1 MKNKLTGNRYIM
13 DVGELKTELFFET
26 DESMIFTVIGGGS
39 LTKNGY
45 SEKVKIIVARVRS
58 KVYMVAWKEK
68 SGATVTHV
76 EDHKNGIIYS
86 NATLPDG
93 SFYNMKGTIHPVQD
107 SVTE

>member
-26 DESMIFTVIGGGS
+26 DESMIFTVIEGGS
-39 LTKNGY
+39 LTESGY
-45 SEKVKIIVARVRS
+45 SEKVKITVAKVRS
-58 KVYMVAWKEK
+58 QVYMIAWKEI

-93 SFYNMKGTIHPVQD
+93 SFYTMKGTIHPVQD
-107 SVTE
+107 LVTE

>member
-13 DVGELKTELFFET
+13 DVGVLKTELYFEN
-26 DESMIFTVIGGGS
+26 DESMVFTVIEGGS
-39 LTKNGY
+39 LTENGY
-45 SEKVKIIVARVRS
+45 AERVKITVAKVRS
-58 KVYMVAWKEK
+58 KVYMIAWKEI

-93 SFYNMKGTIHPVQD
+93 SFYTMKGTISPVTD
-107 SVTE
+107 SIKE

>member
-26 DESMIFTVIGGGS
+26 DESMIFTVIEGGS
-39 LTKNGY
+39 LTESGY
-45 SEKVKIIVARVRS
+45 SEKVKITVAKVRS
-58 KVYMVAWKEK
+58 KVYMIAWKEK

-93 SFYNMKGTIHPVQD
+93 SFYTMKGTISPLKD
-107 SVTE
+107 

>member
-26 DESMIFTVIGGGS
+26 DESMIFTVIEGGS
-39 LTKNGY
+39 LTESGY
-45 SEKVKIIVARVRS
+45 SEKVKITVAKVRS
-58 KVYMVAWKEK
+58 QVYMIAWKEI

-93 SFYNMKGTIHPVQD
+93 SFYTMKGTISPLKD
-107 SVTE
+107 